1 MDRLEQLV
9 PVRRTALRKLFTYMK
24 TVQSLLACL
33 CVLLTLAPTASAQAP
48 APSAMTAGGSGSM
61 WMRGPQAPPRNQFAY
76 GITKNY
82 RERPISSINMNNS
95 ARIESLVRGN
105 VLYLSLSDA
114 IALALENNIDIEI
127 QRYGPELAK
136 IDFNRA
142 EAGGLLRGVNQTATQ
157 GAASA
162 VNFVTGGG
170 GLGGGPVASAGGAG
184 GGTALSGTV
193 FQVTG
198 AAIPNLDPVLS
209 FGVFKGKQSSPQSN
223 SFTTGLTALVV
234 NSTSYN
240 AGISKSFLT
249 GSTIS
254 LNYDNSLVGTNSPNQ
269 DLNFFNR
276 GNLALNFNQRLLQ
289 GFGMAVNNRNIRIA
303 KNSMKVSDLVFKQQV
318 INTVSSTVNLY
329 WDLVSFNE
337 NVKVKQ
343 QSLAYSERLYSD
355 RKKEVEI
362 GTLAPIEIVRAEAE
376 VARNQQDL
384 TIAETQVLQQETILK
399 NQLSRTGVS
408 NPLITTAR
416 IVTLDRIAVPEV
428 EALSPIQDLIDLGI
442 KTRPEVEQ
450 TRLNIDNTRLGL
462 AGSRSAL
469 LPSLDFSAS
478 TSARSLAGDI
488 NTVPFAPGKPSF
500 VRQPDPYF
508 IGGYGTAVGQLFRR
522 NFPEYNVGFQLNV
535 PLRNRA
541 ALADIANDTLRLR
554 QQELQ
559 EQRQLNSIKVD
570 VQNALIALQQA
581 RAQFQASVK
590 NRNLQEQTLDAEQK
604 KYALGSS
611 TVFFVI
617 QAQRDLAVAQQAEV
631 SAMATYSR
639 ARTQMDVATGSV
651 LSAHSISLDEAVA
664 GSVSKPASMIPA
676 VPPAK

>member
-1 MDRLEQLV
+1 MQ
-9 PVRRTALRKLFTYMK
+9 PAG
-24 TVQSLLACL
+24 VQSSINW
-33 CVLLTLAPTASAQAP
+33 T
-48 APSAMTAGGSGSM
+48 
-61 WMRGPQAPPRNQFAY
+61 RGPQAPARDRFAY
-76 GITKNY
+76 GLTKNY
-82 RERPISSINMNNS
+82 RVRPISTINMNNS
-95 ARIESLVRGN
+95 SRVDSLVRGN
-105 VLYLSLSDA
+105 ILYLSLADA

-136 IDFNRA
+136 IDFDRA
-142 EAGGLLRGVNQTATQ
+142 NAGGLLRGVNQTATQ
-157 GAASA
+157 GASSA
-162 VNFVTGGG
+162 VNFITGGG
-170 GLGGGPVASAGGAG
+170 GLGGGPVATAGGG

-198 AAIPNLDPVLS
+198 TSIPNLDPVLTFS
-209 FGVFKGKQSSPQSN
+209 TFKGKQSSPQSN

-234 NSTSYN
+234 NTSSYS
-240 AGISKSFLT
+240 AGISKQFLT
-249 GSTIS
+249 GTGIS
-254 LNYDNSLVGTNSPNQ
+254 LNYDDSKVNTNSPTQ

-276 GNLALNFNQRLLQ
+276 GNMSINFTQRLLQ

-303 KNSMKVSDLVFKQQV
+303 RNSMKVSDLVFKQQV

-329 WDLVSFNE
+329 WDLVSFNQ

-343 QSLAYSERLYSD
+343 QSLAYAERLYSD

-384 TIAETQVLQQETILK
+384 TIALTQVLQQETILK
-399 NQLSRTGVS
+399 NQVSRNGIS
-408 NPLITTAR
+408 NPLLATAR
-416 IVTLDRIAVPEV
+416 VVTLDSIAIPEV

-450 TRLNIDNTRLGL
+450 TRLNIDNTRIGL

-488 NTVPFAPGKPSF
+488 NTVPFAPGKQTF
-500 VRQPDPYF
+500 NRQPDPLF

-581 RAQFQASVK
+581 RAQFQAAVK
-590 NRNLQEQTLDAEQK
+590 NRDLQEQTLSAEQK

-639 ARTQMDVATGSV
+639 ARTQMDIATGSV
-651 LSAHSISLDEAVA
+651 LSTHGVSLDEAMSGTVA
-664 GSVSKPASMIPA
+664 KPASLIPA
-676 VPPAK
+676 VAPAK

>member
-1 MDRLEQLV
+1 
-9 PVRRTALRKLFTYMK
+9 
-24 TVQSLLACL
+24 
-33 CVLLTLAPTASAQAP
+33 
-48 APSAMTAGGSGSM
+48 
-61 WMRGPQAPPRNQFAY
+61 
-76 GITKNY
+76 
-82 RERPISSINMNNS
+82 MNNTP
-95 ARIESLVRGN
+95 RIESLVRGN
-105 VLYLSLSDA
+105 ILYLALSDA

-136 IDFNRA
+136 IDLERA
-142 EAGGLLRGVNQTATQ
+142 NAGGLLRGVNQTATQ
-157 GAASA
+157 GANSA
-162 VNFVTGGG
+162 VNFLTGGG
-170 GLGGGPVASAGGAG
+170 GLGGGAVQNAGGA

-198 AAIPNLDPVLS
+198 TAIPNLDPVLS
-209 FGVFKGKQSSPQSN
+209 FSMFKSKSSQPQSN
-223 SFTTGLTALVV
+223 SFTTGITALVV
-234 NSTSYN
+234 NRNSYSTSL
-240 AGISKSFLT
+240 SKSFLT
-249 GSTIS
+249 GTS
-254 LNYDNSLVGTNSPNQ
+254 LSIGYDNSKIGTNSPSQ
-269 DLNFFNR
+269 DLNFFNQ
-276 GNLALNFNQRLLQ
+276 GNLSLNFNQRLLQ
-289 GFGMAVNNRNIRIA
+289 GFGLAVNNRNIRIA
-303 KNSMKVSDLVFKQQV
+303 RNSVKVSDLVFKQQV
-318 INTVSSTVNLY
+318 INTISSTVNLY

-399 NQLSRTGVS
+399 NQLSRNGVS
-408 NPLITTAR
+408 NPLIANAR
-416 IVTLDRIAVPEV
+416 IVTLDRISVPEI

-450 TRLNIDNTRLGL
+450 TRLNIDNTRIGL

-469 LPSLDFSAS
+469 LPSLDFSA
-478 TSARSLAGDI
+478 TTNARSLAGDI
-488 NTVPFAPGKPSF
+488 NTVPFAPGKPTF
-500 VRQPDPYF
+500 VRQPDPLF

-559 EQRQLNSIKVD
+559 EQRQLNGIKVD

-590 NRNLQEQTLDAEQK
+590 NRVLQEQTLDAEQK

-639 ARTQMDVATGSV
+639 ARIQMDLATGSI
-651 LSAHSISLDEAVA
+651 LTSHGISLDEARDGA
-664 GSVSKPASMIPA
+664 VSKPASMIPA
-676 VPPAK
+676 VPPAR

>member
-1 MDRLEQLV
+1 
-9 PVRRTALRKLFTYMK
+9 MK

-33 CVLLTLAPTASAQAP
+33 CVLLTLAPTVNAQAP
-48 APSAMTAGGSGSM
+48 AAMQATSPSA
-61 WMRGPQAPPRNQFAY
+61 WLRGPKAPPRDRFAY

-95 ARIESLVRGN
+95 VRLESLVRGN
-105 VLYLSLSDA
+105 MLYLALSDA

-136 IDFNRA
+136 IDFDRA
-142 EAGGLLRGVNQTATQ
+142 QAGGLLRGVNQTATQ

-162 VNFVTGGG
+162 TNFITGGG
-170 GLGGGPVASAGGAG
+170 GLGGGTVGTGGGG

-198 AAIPNLDPVLS
+198 SQIPNLDPVLTFS
-209 FGVFKGKQSSPQSN
+209 AFKGKQSSPQSN
-223 SFTTGLTALVV
+223 SFTTGLTALVI
-234 NSTSYN
+234 NTQSYS
-240 AGISKSFLT
+240 AGISKQFLT
-249 GSTIS
+249 GSGLS
-254 LNYDNSLVGTNSPNQ
+254 LNYDNSVINTNSPTQ

-276 GNLALNFNQRLLQ
+276 GNLSLNFTQRLLQ
-289 GFGMAVNNRNIRIA
+289 GFGRAVNNRNIRIA
-303 KNSMKVSDLVFKQQV
+303 RNSMKVSDLVFKQQV

-343 QSLAYSERLYSD
+343 QSLAYAQRLYSD

-399 NQLSRTGVS
+399 NQLSRTGVT
-408 NPLITTAR
+408 NPLIASAR
-416 IVTLDRIAVPEV
+416 IVTLDRISVPEV

-469 LPSLDFSAS
+469 LPALDFSAS
-478 TSARSLAGDI
+478 TSTRSLAGAV
-488 NTVPFAPGKPSF
+488 NTVPFAPGRASF
-500 VRQPDPYF
+500 IRQPDPLF
-508 IGGYGTAVGQLFRR
+508 VGNYGTALGQLFRR
-522 NFPEYNVGFQLNV
+522 NFPEYNLGFQLNV

-590 NRNLQEQTLDAEQK
+590 NRDLQEQTLSAEQK

-639 ARTQMDVATGSV
+639 ARTQMDLATGSV
-651 LSAHSISLDEAVA
+651 LSTHGISLDEAMA
-664 GSVSKPASMIPA
+664 GTVSKPASLIPA

>member
-1 MDRLEQLV
+1 
-9 PVRRTALRKLFTYMK
+9 MK

-33 CVLLTLAPTASAQAP
+33 CVLLSLAPVASAQ
-48 APSAMTAGGSGSM
+48 SAS
-61 WMRGPQAPPRNQFAY
+61 WMRGPQAPLRNQHLY
-76 GITKNY
+76 GLTRNY
-82 RERPISSINMNNS
+82 RERPISTINLNNS
-95 ARIESLVRGN
+95 SRIESLVRGN
-105 VLYLSLSDA
+105 VLYLALSDA

-136 IDFNRA
+136 IDFDRA
-142 EAGGLLRGVNQTATQ
+142 NAGGLLRGVSQTATQ
-157 GAASA
+157 GANSA
-162 VNFVTGGG
+162 TNFITGGG
-170 GLGGGPVASAGGAG
+170 GLGGGAVAAGGGGG

-198 AAIPNLDPVLS
+198 SQIPNLDPVLTFS
-209 FGVFKGKQSSPQSN
+209 TFKGKQSSPQSN
-223 SFTTGLTALVV
+223 SFTTGLTALVIH
-234 NSTSYN
+234 STSYT
-240 AGISKSFLT
+240 AGINKQFLT
-249 GSTIS
+249 GTGLS
-254 LNYDNSLVGTNSPNQ
+254 LNYDNSVLGTNSPTQ
-269 DLNFFNR
+269 DLNNFNR
-276 GNLALNFNQRLLQ
+276 GNLSINFTQRLLQ
-289 GFGMAVNNRNIRIA
+289 GFGLSINNRNIRIA
-303 KNSMKVSDLVFKQQV
+303 KNSMRVSDLVFKQQV

-337 NVKVKQ
+337 NVKVKK
-343 QSLAYSERLYSD
+343 QSLAYAERLYSD

-399 NQLSRTGVS
+399 NQLSRNGVS
-408 NPLITTAR
+408 NPLIASAR
-416 IVTLDRIAVPEV
+416 IVTLDSIAVPAV

-450 TRLNIDNTRLGL
+450 TRINIDNTRIGL
-462 AGSRSAL
+462 KGSRSAL

-478 TSARSLAGDI
+478 TSTRSLAGEV
-488 NTVPFAPGKPSF
+488 NTVPFAPGRITF
-500 VRQPDPYF
+500 IRQPDPF
-508 IGGYGTAVGQLFRR
+508 FVGGYGTGVGQLFRR
-522 NFPEYNVGFQLNV
+522 NFPEYNLGFQLNV

-559 EQRQLNSIKVD
+559 EQRQLNSIRVD
-570 VQNALIALQQA
+570 VQNALIALQQS
-581 RAQFQASVK
+581 RAQFQAAVK
-590 NRNLQEQTLDAEQK
+590 NRDLQEQTLSAEQK

-639 ARTQMDVATGSV
+639 ARIQMDIATGSV
-651 LSAHSISLDEAVA
+651 LSAHGVSLDEAVA
-664 GSVSKPASMIPA
+664 GAVSKPASLIPA
-676 VPPAK
+676 ALLPK

>member
-1 MDRLEQLV
+1 
-9 PVRRTALRKLFTYMK
+9 MK
-24 TVQSLLACL
+24 TVQSSLACL
-33 CVLLTLAPTASAQAP
+33 CVLLTLAPAATAQSAL
-48 APSAMTAGGSGSM
+48 SSGTPT
-61 WMRGPQAPPRNQFAY
+61 WIRGPQAPARDQFLY
-76 GITKNY
+76 GLTKKY
-82 RERPISSINMNNS
+82 RVRPISAISMNNS
-95 ARIESLVRGN
+95 SRLESLVRGN
-105 VLYLSLSDA
+105 ILYLSLADA
-114 IALALENNIDIEI
+114 IALSIENNIDVEI

-136 IDFNRA
+136 VDLERA
-142 EAGGLLRGVNQTATQ
+142 NAGGLLRGVNQTATQ

-162 VNFVTGGG
+162 TNFLTGGG
-170 GLGGGPVASAGGAG
+170 GLGGGSVGTTGSG

-198 AAIPNLDPVLS
+198 TTIPTLDPFIS
-209 FGVFKGKQSSPQSN
+209 MSYFKGKQSQPQSN
-223 SFTTGLTALVV
+223 SFTTGITALVV
-234 NSTSYN
+234 NTQSYSTSIN
-240 AGISKSFLT
+240 KNFLT
-249 GSTIS
+249 GTSIS
-254 LNYDNSLVGTNSPNQ
+254 LGYDNSNVGTNSPSQ

-276 GNLALNFNQRLLQ
+276 GNLSLNFSQRLLQ
-289 GFGMAVNNRNIRIA
+289 GFGLAVNNRNIRIA
-303 KNSMKVSDLVFKQQV
+303 RNSVKVSDLVFKQQV

-337 NVKVKQ
+337 NVKVRK
-343 QSLAYSERLYSD
+343 QSLAYAERLYSD

-399 NQLSRTGVS
+399 NQLSRNGVS
-408 NPLITTAR
+408 NPLIATAR
-416 IVTLDRIAVPEV
+416 IVPLDSIAVPEV
-428 EALSPIQDLIDLGI
+428 ETLSPIQDLIDLGI

-450 TRLNIDNTRLGL
+450 TRLNIDNTRIGL

-478 TSARSLAGDI
+478 TSARSLAGQI
-488 NTVPFAPGKPSF
+488 NTVPFAPGKPTF
-500 VRQPDPYF
+500 VRQPDPLF
-508 IGGYGTAVGQLFRR
+508 IGGYGTSVGQLFRR

-581 RAQFQASVK
+581 RAQHQASVK
-590 NRNLQEQTLDAEQK
+590 NRLLQEQTLDAEQK

-617 QAQRDLAVAQQAEV
+617 QAQRDLALAQQAEV

-639 ARTQMDVATGSV
+639 ARTQMDLATGSV
-651 LSAHSISLDEAVA
+651 LSTHNISLDEAVS
-664 GSVSKPASMIPA
+664 GSVSKPPSMIPA

>member
-1 MDRLEQLV
+1 MKRLEQLV
-9 PVRRTALRKLFTYMK
+9 PVRRTALRKLSKHMK

-33 CVLLTLAPTASAQAP
+33 CVLLTLAPMASAQA
-48 APSAMTAGGSGSM
+48 SA
-61 WMRGPQAPPRNQFAY
+61 WMRGPQAPVRNQHVY
-76 GITKNY
+76 GLTKNY

-95 ARIESLVRGN
+95 GRIESLVRGN
-105 VLYLSLSDA
+105 VLYLALSDA

-136 IDFNRA
+136 IDFDRA
-142 EAGGLLRGVNQTATQ
+142 NAGGLLRGVNQTATQ
-157 GAASA
+157 GANSA
-162 VNFVTGGG
+162 TNFITGGG
-170 GLGGGPVASAGGAG
+170 GLGGGTIAVGGGG

-198 AAIPNLDPVLS
+198 SQIPNLDPVLTFS
-209 FGVFKGKQSSPQSN
+209 TFKTKQSSPQSN
-223 SFTTGLTALVV
+223 SFTTGLTALVI
-234 NSTSYN
+234 NSNSYS
-240 AGISKSFLT
+240 AGISKQFLT
-249 GSTIS
+249 GTGIS
-254 LNYDNSLVGTNSPNQ
+254 VNYDNSVIGTNSPTQ
-269 DLNFFNR
+269 DLNNFNR
-276 GNLALNFNQRLLQ
+276 GNLAINFTQRLLQ
-289 GFGMAVNNRNIRIA
+289 GFGLSINNRNIRIA
-303 KNSMKVSDLVFKQQV
+303 KNSMRVSDLVFKQQV

-337 NVKVKQ
+337 NVKVKK
-343 QSLAYSERLYSD
+343 QSLAYAERLYGD

-399 NQLSRTGVS
+399 NQLSRNGVS
-408 NPLITTAR
+408 NPLIASAR
-416 IVTLDRIAVPEV
+416 IVTLDNIAIPAV

-450 TRLNIDNTRLGL
+450 TRINIDNTRIGL
-462 AGSRSAL
+462 KGSRSAL

-478 TSARSLAGDI
+478 TSGRSLAGEM
-488 NTVPFAPGKPSF
+488 NTVPFAPGRVSF
-500 VRQPDPYF
+500 VRQPDPF
-508 IGGYGTAVGQLFRR
+508 FVGGYGTAVGQLFRR
-522 NFPEYNVGFQLNV
+522 NFPEYNLGFQLNV

-581 RAQFQASVK
+581 RAQYQASVK
-590 NRNLQEQTLDAEQK
+590 NRDLQEQTLSAEQK

-617 QAQRDLAVAQQAEV
+617 QAQRDLAVAQQSEV

-639 ARTQMDVATGSV
+639 ARTQMDIATGSV
-651 LSAHSISLDEAVA
+651 LSAHGVSLDEAVT
-664 GSVSKPASMIPA
+664 GTVSKPASLIPA
-676 VPPAK
+676 ALLPK

>member
-1 MDRLEQLV
+1 
-9 PVRRTALRKLFTYMK
+9 MK

-33 CVLLTLAPTASAQAP
+33 CVLLTMAPETPAQAP
-48 APSAMTAGGSGSM
+48 APMPMGAMQSGVS
-61 WMRGPQAPPRNQFAY
+61 WNRGPQTPLRNQRLY
-76 GITKNY
+76 GLTKIY
-82 RERPISSINMNNS
+82 RERPISTINMNNS
-95 ARIESLVRGN
+95 GRIESLVRGN
-105 VLYLSLSDA
+105 VLYLALSDA

-136 IDFNRA
+136 IDFDRA
-142 EAGGLLRGVNQTATQ
+142 SAGGLLRGVNQTATQ
-157 GAASA
+157 GASSA
-162 VNFVTGGG
+162 TNFITGGG
-170 GLGGGPVASAGGAG
+170 GLGGGAVATASGG

-198 AAIPNLDPVLS
+198 AAIPNLDPVLTFSS
-209 FGVFKGKQSSPQSN
+209 FKSKQSSPQSN

-234 NSTSYN
+234 NSTAYS
-240 AGISKSFLT
+240 AGISKNFLT
-249 GSTIS
+249 GTGLS
-254 LNYDNSLVGTNSPNQ
+254 LSYDNSAIGTNSPTQ

-276 GNLALNFNQRLLQ
+276 GNLSLNFTQRLLQ
-289 GFGMAVNNRNIRIA
+289 GFGMAINNRNIRIA
-303 KNSMKVSDLVFKQQV
+303 RNSMKVSDLVFKQQV

-337 NVKVKQ
+337 NVKVKN
-343 QSLAYSERLYSD
+343 QSLAYAERLYSD

-399 NQLSRTGVS
+399 NQLSRNGVS
-408 NPLITTAR
+408 NPLLSTAR
-416 IVTLDRIAVPEV
+416 IVTLDSIAVPAV
-428 EALSPIQDLIDLGI
+428 EALSPIQDLIDLGV

-450 TRLNIDNTRLGL
+450 TRINIDNTRIGL

-478 TSARSLAGDI
+478 TSTRALAGAV

-500 VRQPDPYF
+500 TRQPDPLF

-522 NFPEYNVGFQLNV
+522 NFPEYNLGFQLNL

-590 NRNLQEQTLDAEQK
+590 NRDLQEQTLSAEQK

-639 ARTQMDVATGSV
+639 ARTQMDIATGSV
-651 LSAHSISLDEAVA
+651 LSAHGVSLDEAIT
-664 GSVSKPASMIPA
+664 GTVSKPASMIPA
-676 VPPAK
+676 ALQPK

>member
-1 MDRLEQLV
+1 MTSSGQSAVWTRS
-9 PVRRTALRKLFTYMK
+9 PV
-24 TVQSLLACL
+24 
-33 CVLLTLAPTASAQAP
+33 AP
-48 APSAMTAGGSGSM
+48 A
-61 WMRGPQAPPRNQFAY
+61 RDQYLY
-76 GITKNY
+76 GLTRNY
-82 RERPISSINMNNS
+82 RERPIATINMNNS
-95 ARIESLVRGN
+95 SRLEALVRGN
-105 VLYLSLSDA
+105 VLYLSLADA
-114 IALALENNIDIEI
+114 IALSLENNIDVEI

-136 IDFNRA
+136 IDLERA
-142 EAGGLLRGVNQTATQ
+142 NAGGLLRGVNQTATQ
-157 GAASA
+157 GANSA
-162 VNFVTGGG
+162 VNFLTGGG
-170 GLGGGPVASAGGAG
+170 GLGGGAVQSAGGG

-198 AAIPNLDPVLS
+198 TQIPTLDPVLS
-209 FGVFKGKQSSPQSN
+209 FSYFKNKSSQPQSN
-223 SFTTGLTALVV
+223 SFTTGLTSLVV
-234 NSTSYN
+234 NRSSYSTQ
-240 AGISKSFLT
+240 ISKNFLT
-249 GSTIS
+249 GTS
-254 LNYDNSLVGTNSPNQ
+254 LSLGYDNSHIGTNSPNQ
-269 DLNFFNR
+269 DLNFFNQ
-276 GNLALNFNQRLLQ
+276 GNLSLNFSQRLLQ
-289 GFGMAVNNRNIRIA
+289 GFGLAVNNRNIRIA
-303 KNSMKVSDLVFKQQV
+303 KNSIRVSDLVFKQQV
-318 INTVSSTVNLY
+318 INTVSSIVNLY

-343 QSLAYSERLYSD
+343 QSLAYAERLYSD

-384 TIAETQVLQQETILK
+384 TIAETQVLQQETIVK
-399 NQLSRTGVS
+399 NQLSRNGVS
-408 NPLITTAR
+408 NPLIATAR
-416 IVTLDRIAVPEV
+416 IVTLDRISVPEV
-428 EALSPIQDLIDLGI
+428 EALSPIQDLIDQGI

-450 TRLNIDNTRLGL
+450 TRLNIDNTRIGL

-469 LPSLDFSAS
+469 LPSLDFSA
-478 TSARSLAGDI
+478 TTNARSLAGDI
-488 NTVPFAPGKPSF
+488 NTVPFAPGRPGF
-500 VRQPDPYF
+500 VRQPDPLF
-508 IGGYGTAVGQLFRR
+508 VGGYGTSVGQLFRR
-522 NFPEYNVGFQLNV
+522 NFPEYSLGFQLNV

-559 EQRQLNSIKVD
+559 EQRQLNAIKVD

-651 LSAHSISLDEAVA
+651 LSTHGVSLDEAVNGTVA
-664 GSVSKPASMIPA
+664 KPPSMIPA
-676 VPPAK
+676 VPPAKP

>member
-1 MDRLEQLV
+1 
-9 PVRRTALRKLFTYMK
+9 MK

-33 CVLLTLAPTASAQAP
+33 CVLLTLAPMAPAQAP
-48 APSAMTAGGSGSM
+48 AAMQPAAMQPGTSSM
-61 WMRGPQAPPRNQFAY
+61 TWKRGPAPPPRDQFAY
-76 GITKNY
+76 GLTKNY
-82 RERPISSINMNNS
+82 RERPISSISMNNS
-95 ARIESLVRGN
+95 SRIETLVRGN
-105 VLYLSLSDA
+105 VLYLALSDA

-127 QRYGPELAK
+127 SRYGPELAK
-136 IDFNRA
+136 IDYDRA
-142 EAGGLLRGVNQTATQ
+142 LAGGLLRGVNQTATQ
-157 GAASA
+157 GANSA
-162 VNFVTGGG
+162 TNFITGGG
-170 GLGGGPVASAGGAG
+170 GLGGGSVGTAGGG

-198 AAIPNLDPVLS
+198 SQIPNLDPVLTFS
-209 FGVFKGKQSSPQSN
+209 TFKGKQSSPQSN

-234 NSTSYN
+234 NTTSYST
-240 AGISKSFLT
+240 GLSKQFIT
-249 GSTIS
+249 GTGVSVQ
-254 LNYDNSLVGTNSPNQ
+254 YDNSVIGTNSPTQ

-276 GNLALNFNQRLLQ
+276 GNLSLNFTQRLLQ

-303 KNSMKVSDLVFKQQV
+303 KNSIKVSDLVFKQQV

-337 NVKVKQ
+337 NVKVKK
-343 QSLAYSERLYSD
+343 QSLAYAERLYSD

-408 NPLITTAR
+408 NPLIASAR
-416 IVTLDRIAVPEV
+416 IVTLDSIAVPEV

-450 TRLNIDNTRLGL
+450 TRLNIDNTRIGL
-462 AGSRSAL
+462 KGSRSAL
-469 LPSLDFSAS
+469 LPSLDVTAS
-478 TSARSLAGDI
+478 TSARSLAGAV
-488 NTVPFAPGKPSF
+488 NTVPFAPGRVSF
-500 VRQPDPYF
+500 VRQPDPF
-508 IGGYGTAVGQLFRR
+508 FVGGYSTAVGQLFKR
-522 NFPEYNVGFQLNV
+522 NFPEYNLGFQLNV

-559 EQRQLNSIKVD
+559 EQRQLNSIRVD

-581 RAQFQASVK
+581 RAQHQAAVK
-590 NRNLQEQTLDAEQK
+590 NRVLQEQTLDAEQK

-639 ARTQMDVATGSV
+639 ARTQMDIATGSV
-651 LSAHSISLDEAVA
+651 LAAHNISLDEAMS
-664 GSVSKPASMIPA
+664 GTVSKPASLIPA
-676 VPPAK
+676 VPPAR

>member
-1 MDRLEQLV
+1 
-9 PVRRTALRKLFTYMK
+9 MK

-33 CVLLTLAPTASAQAP
+33 CVLLTLAPAASAQAP
-48 APSAMTAGGSGSM
+48 TGSA
-61 WMRGPQAPPRNQFAY
+61 WMRGPQAPARDQFAY
-76 GITKNY
+76 GLTKNY

-95 ARIESLVRGN
+95 ARLESLVRGN
-105 VLYLSLSDA
+105 VLYLALSDA

-136 IDFNRA
+136 IDFDRA
-142 EAGGLLRGVNQTATQ
+142 NAGGLLRGVNQTATQ
-157 GAASA
+157 GANSA
-162 VNFVTGGG
+162 TNFITGGG
-170 GLGGGPVASAGGAG
+170 GLGGGSVGTGGGG

-198 AAIPNLDPVLS
+198 SQIPNLDPVVTFS
-209 FGVFKGKQSSPQSN
+209 TFKGKQSSPQSN
-223 SFTTGLTALVV
+223 SFTTGLTALVI
-234 NSTSYN
+234 NSTNYS
-240 AGISKSFLT
+240 AGISKQFLT
-249 GSTIS
+249 GSGLS
-254 LNYDNSLVGTNSPNQ
+254 LNYDNSVIGTNSPTQ

-276 GNLALNFNQRLLQ
+276 GNLSLNFNQRLLQ
-289 GFGMAVNNRNIRIA
+289 GFGLAINNRNIRIA
-303 KNSMKVSDLVFKQQV
+303 RNSIKVSDLVFKQQV

-337 NVKVKQ
+337 NVKVKK
-343 QSLAYSERLYSD
+343 QSLAYAERLYSD

-399 NQLSRTGVS
+399 NQLSRNGVS
-408 NPLITTAR
+408 NPLIASAR

-450 TRLNIDNTRLGL
+450 TRINIDNTRIGL
-462 AGSRSAL
+462 KGSRSAL
-469 LPSLDFSAS
+469 LPTLDFSAS
-478 TSARSLAGDI
+478 TSTRSLAGAVND
-488 NTVPFAPGKPSF
+488 VPFAPGRISF
-500 VRQPDPYF
+500 VRQPDPF
-508 IGGYGTAVGQLFRR
+508 FVGGYGSSVGQLFRR
-522 NFPEYNVGFQLNV
+522 NFPEYNLGFQLNV

-559 EQRQLNSIKVD
+559 EQRQLNSIRVD

-639 ARTQMDVATGSV
+639 ARTQLDVATGSV
-651 LSAHSISLDEAVA
+651 LSTHSVSLDEAMA
-664 GSVSKPASMIPA
+664 GSVSRPASMIPA
-676 VPPAK
+676 TAPAK

>member
-1 MDRLEQLV
+1 
-9 PVRRTALRKLFTYMK
+9 MK

-33 CVLLTLAPTASAQAP
+33 CVLLTLAPANAQT
-48 APSAMTAGGSGSM
+48 PSAMQPGAMQSSID
-61 WMRGPQAPPRNQFAY
+61 WVRGPKMPPRDRFAY
-76 GITKNY
+76 GLTKNY
-82 RERPISSINMNNS
+82 RERPISTINMNNS
-95 ARIESLVRGN
+95 SRVESLVRGN
-105 VLYLSLSDA
+105 ILYLALSDA

-127 QRYGPELAK
+127 QRYGPELAR
-136 IDFNRA
+136 IDFDRA
-142 EAGGLLRGVNQTATQ
+142 QAGGLLRGVNQTATQ
-157 GAASA
+157 GANSA
-162 VNFVTGGG
+162 TNFITGGG
-170 GLGGGPVASAGGAG
+170 GLGGGTVGIAGGG

-198 AAIPNLDPVLS
+198 SQIPNLDPILTFS
-209 FGVFKGKQSSPQSN
+209 AFKGKQSSPQTN

-234 NSTSYN
+234 NTQNYN
-240 AGISKSFLT
+240 AGISKQFLT
-249 GSTIS
+249 GSGIS
-254 LNYDNSLVGTNSPNQ
+254 LNYDNTAINTNSPTQ

-276 GNLALNFNQRLLQ
+276 GNVALNFTQRLLQ
-289 GFGMAVNNRNIRIA
+289 GFGRAVNNRNIRIA
-303 KNSMKVSDLVFKQQV
+303 RNSMKVSDLVFKQQV

-343 QSLAYSERLYSD
+343 QSLAYAQRLYSD

-384 TIAETQVLQQETILK
+384 TIAETQVLQQETVLK
-399 NQLSRTGVS
+399 NQVSRNGIS
-408 NPLITTAR
+408 NPLIATAR

-428 EALSPIQDLIDLGI
+428 EALSPIQDLIDMGV

-450 TRLNIDNTRLGL
+450 TRINIDNTRLGL
-462 AGSRSAL
+462 SGSRSAL

-478 TSARSLAGDI
+478 TSTRSLAGAV
-488 NTVPFAPGKPSF
+488 NTIPFAPGRPNF
-500 VRQPDPYF
+500 VRQPDPLF
-508 IGGYGTAVGQLFRR
+508 IGNYGTAVGQLFRR
-522 NFPEYNVGFQLNV
+522 NFPEYNLGFQLNV

-581 RAQFQASVK
+581 RAQYQASIK
-590 NRNLQEQTLDAEQK
+590 NRDLQEQTLSAEQK

-651 LSAHSISLDEAVA
+651 LSAHGVSVDEAMA
-664 GSVSKPASMIPA
+664 GSVVKPASMIPA

>member
-1 MDRLEQLV
+1 
-9 PVRRTALRKLFTYMK
+9 MK
-24 TVQSLLACL
+24 TVQSFLACV
-33 CVLLTLAPTASAQAP
+33 CVLLTLASTATAQTQSAALPTASNPQSGAWVRSP
-48 APSAMTAGGSGSM
+48 TAPSPDHYFGLT
-61 WMRGPQAPPRNQFAY
+61 R
-76 GITKNY
+76 NY
-82 RERPISSINMNNS
+82 RVRPIATINMHNS
-95 ARIESLVRGN
+95 PRLESLVRGN
-105 VLYLSLSDA
+105 VLYLSLADA
-114 IALALENNIDIEI
+114 IALSIENNIDVEI

-136 IDFNRA
+136 IDLERA
-142 EAGGLLRGVNQTATQ
+142 NAGGLLRGVSQTATQ

-162 VNFVTGGG
+162 VNFLNGGG
-170 GLGGGPVASAGGAG
+170 GLGGGAVQNAGGG

-198 AAIPNLDPVLS
+198 TAIPTLDPVLS
-209 FGVFKGKQSSPQSN
+209 FGLIKSKSSQPQSN
-223 SFTTGLTALVV
+223 SFTTGITALVV
-234 NSTSYN
+234 NRTSYST
-240 AGISKSFLT
+240 ALTKSFLT
-249 GSTIS
+249 GTTIS
-254 LNYDNSLVGTNSPNQ
+254 VGYDNSKIGTNSPAQ
-269 DLNFFNR
+269 DLNFFNQ
-276 GNLALNFNQRLLQ
+276 GNLQINFSQRLLQ
-289 GFGMAVNNRNIRIA
+289 GFGMAVNGRNIRIA
-303 KNSMKVSDLVFKQQV
+303 RNSVKVSDLVFKQQV

-329 WDLVSFNE
+329 WDLVSFTE
-337 NVKVKQ
+337 NVRVKR
-343 QSLAYSERLYSD
+343 QSLAYAERLYSD

-384 TIAETQVLQQETILK
+384 TIAETQVLQQETVVK
-399 NQLSRTGVS
+399 NQLSRNGVS
-408 NPLITTAR
+408 NPLIATAR
-416 IVTLDRIAVPEV
+416 IVPLDRIAIPEI
-428 EALSPIQDLIDLGI
+428 EALSPIQDLIELGV

-450 TRLNIDNTRLGL
+450 TRLNIDNTRIGL

-469 LPSLDFSAS
+469 LPSLDFSA
-478 TSARSLAGDI
+478 TTNDRALAGDV
-488 NTVPFAPGKPSF
+488 NTVPFAPGKPAF
-500 VRQPDPYF
+500 IRQPDPLF
-508 IGGYGTAVGQLFRR
+508 IGGYGSSVSQLFRR

-541 ALADIANDTLRLR
+541 AQADIANDTLRLR

-639 ARTQMDVATGSV
+639 ARTQMDIATGSV
-651 LSAHSISLDEAVA
+651 LSAQGISLDEAVN
-664 GSVSKPASMIPA
+664 GSVAKPPSLIPA
-676 VPPAK
+676 VPPAR